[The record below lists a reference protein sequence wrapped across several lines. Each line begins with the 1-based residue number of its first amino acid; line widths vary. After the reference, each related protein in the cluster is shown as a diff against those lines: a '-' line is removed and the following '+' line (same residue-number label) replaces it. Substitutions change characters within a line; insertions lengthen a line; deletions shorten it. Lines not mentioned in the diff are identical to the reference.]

1 MVGGFRRKTEV
12 AQDCDAIWRRVVV
25 SIPVDGEQVRS
36 GNGIVVEEQQE
47 ISAGMLDGPAARR
60 TGSRIE
66 LAQITKGKGKLAA
79 PAECF
84 RGICGSVIY
93 DDDFKIVHG
102 KCLLGHGFET

>member
-1 MVGGFRRKTEV
+1 
-12 AQDCDAIWRRVVV
+12 
-25 SIPVDGEQVRS
+25 
-36 GNGIVVEEQQE
+36 
-47 ISAGMLDGPAARR
+47 
-60 TGSRIE
+60 

-84 RGICGSVIY
+84 RGIGGSIVY